1 MAVLHKSHRWLL
13 SQGFGIA
20 IEIIAIESLVQQGS
34 AVDCIWPG
42 LLSVRLN
49 DYYMTLDTI
58 T

>member
-1 MAVLHKSHRWLL
+1 MLHKSHRWLL
-13 SQGFGIA
+13 NQGFGIA
-20 IEIIAIESLVQQGS
+20 IGIIAIESLVQQGS
-34 AVDCIWPG
+34 AVDCFRPG